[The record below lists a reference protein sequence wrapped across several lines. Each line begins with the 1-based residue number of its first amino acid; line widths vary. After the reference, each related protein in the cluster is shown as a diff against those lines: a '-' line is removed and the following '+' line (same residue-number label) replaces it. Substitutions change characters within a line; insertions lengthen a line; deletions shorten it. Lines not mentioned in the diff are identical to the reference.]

1 MKYFRCMYKI
11 KEGTIEDAINIWQL
25 IEKTWIE
32 SGIGNFENRELLQ
45 NLKGIYSKEKVAI
58 EIVERIQC
66 YLIIYEQ
73 SDAVAFASYSFTDH
87 PMPDFRI
94 HKIYNLKFTQGKGYI
109 KILINRIEQIALG
122 KNGSHMFIHISRQS
136 RKKEYLEALGFKLC
150 TREDKKEEISKIVEY
165 VMYKKLTF

>member
-11 KEGTIEDAINIWQL
+11 KEGTIEDAFNIWQL

-58 EIVERIQC
+58 EIEEKIQC

-73 SDAVAFASYSFTDH
+73 NNAVAFASYSFTEH
-87 PMPDFRI
+87 SMLDFRI
-94 HKIYNLKFTQGKGYI
+94 HKIYNLKYTQGKGYI
-109 KILINRIEQIALG
+109 KILINRIEQIALS
-122 KNGSHMFIHISRQS
+122 KNGSHLFIHISRQS
-136 RKKEYLEALGFKLC
+136 RKKEYLEALGFKLYISK
-150 TREDKKEEISKIVEY
+150 DKEEEISKIIEY
-165 VMYKKLTF
+165 VMYKKLSF